1 MTSNCWLPL
10 ERIGEQ
16 KADAFCEAVN
26 CERYEQEGKFLFC
39 DAGFSPWFHLRVPAQ
54 FSQPCMATSGL
65 VKRGERWYHFTTE
78 VNFLSKVYSKGC
90 MTGSPLSCNSHEEMI
105 SYQQNGTLVT
115 IG

>member
-16 KADAFCEAVN
+16 KAEAFCEAVN
-26 CERYEQEGKFLFC
+26 CERSEQEGKFLFC

-65 VKRGERWYHFTTE
+65 VKRGERWYHFMIHYNVKHLKDPMEGLNHISPRYWTTSSAH
-78 VNFLSKVYSKGC
+78 V
-90 MTGSPLSCNSHEEMI
+90 
-105 SYQQNGTLVT
+105 
-115 IG
+115 